1 MELGRSLVSRDLG
14 EREEVEWIRSSV
26 VTVTSAV
33 DMAATA
39 SRLQERVEEDE
50 KARS

>member
-1 MELGRSLVSRDLG
+1 VTDLG
-14 EREEVEWIRSSV
+14 EREEVEWVRSSV

-39 SRLQERVEEDE
+39 SRLQERVEDE